1 MKNKE
6 IQVGGVS
13 KINSETIGG
22 RHSFKEILYLDTGNI
37 TRNKLDRLQTI
48 KLGEQVLPSRAQR
61 KVSNGTIVYSTV
73 RPLQEH
79 YGFMDAPPN
88 NLIVSTGFTTIDVVD
103 DSVDPKFLYYCLT
116 EKNITNYLNGIASS
130 NVSSYPS
137 INPEDLA
144 NLKFKIPADVNLQR
158 KLAKV
163 LNSIESKV
171 SLNEAINDKLLQI
184 ARTLFQYWFVQ
195 FEFPSSNGQ
204 PYKQNNGQMKWSEK
218 LKKSIPISWDEIS
231 IADLAEQSTETVS
244 PSANPEK
251 IFRHYSIPAFDELGT
266 YSLEHGSEIKSD
278 KFLIDKNDIL
288 VSKLNPWFN
297 RVIYSTNDAN
307 LISSTEFVVWR
318 AGNALVK
325 NFLYMLATDV
335 SFIKFCTQSATG
347 TSNSHKRV
355 NPELMMSYCVA
366 GNIDVIKQFGSS
378 IDGILKLRASN
389 EVENTYLKT
398 LKNWLHPLIVN
409 RKIQIDVV

>member
-6 IQVGGVS
+6 IRVGGVS
-13 KINSETIGG
+13 KINSETIGA

-37 TRNKLDRLQTI
+37 TKNKLDKLQRI
-48 KLGEQVLPSRAQR
+48 KVGEQALPSRAQR

-79 YGFMDAPPN
+79 YGFLDAPPN

-163 LNSIESKV
+163 LNSIEFKI
-171 SLNEAINDKLLQI
+171 SLNEAINRKLLEL
-184 ARTLFQYWFVQ
+184 ARTLFQYWFIQ
-195 FEFPSSNGQ
+195 FEFPDQNGQ
-204 PYKQNNGQMKWSEK
+204 PYKQNNGEMKWSEK
-218 LKKSIPISWDEIS
+218 LKKSIPKNWNELSV
-231 IADLAEQSTETVS
+231 ADLAEQSTGTIS
-244 PSANPEK
+244 PSAYPEK
-251 IFRHYSIPAFDELGT
+251 VFRHYSIPAFDELGT

-278 KFLIDKNDIL
+278 KFLIDKNDVL

-297 RVIYSTNDAN
+297 RVIYSTDDAD
-307 LISSTEFVVWR
+307 LISSTEFVIWR
-318 AGNALVK
+318 ASNAPIK
-325 NFLYMLATDV
+325 NFLYMLATDA

-355 NPELMMSYCVA
+355 NPELMMSFCMA
-366 GNIDVIKQFGSS
+366 GNIDVIKEFGSS
-378 IDGILKLRASN
+378 IDGMLKLCASN
-389 EVENTYLKT
+389 EIENTYLKN

-409 RKIQIDVV
+409 REIQIDGN